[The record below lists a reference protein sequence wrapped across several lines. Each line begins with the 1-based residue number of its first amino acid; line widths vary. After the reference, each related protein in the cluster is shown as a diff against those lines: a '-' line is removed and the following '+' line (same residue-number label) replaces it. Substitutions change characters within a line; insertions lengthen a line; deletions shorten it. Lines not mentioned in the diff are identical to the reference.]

1 MGVRAMRCDGASA
14 SVRGARRRRR
24 WMRDDAREM
33 WNYMNC
39 IRVAV
44 ACAHG
49 VVEGDVVRTEW
60 SVGVRVLGLC

>member
-1 MGVRAMRCDGASA
+1 
-14 SVRGARRRRR
+14 
-24 WMRDDAREM
+24 MRDDAREM

-44 ACAHG
+44 ACAR
-49 VVEGDVVRTEW
+49 VVDGDVVRTEW